1 MSEKVKLYD
10 KILFRG
16 EFMKPFRDYEISKI
30 IESRKNDIKKY
41 IEKLSDDEIISN
53 QDEIIVYNMIEKHK
67 FILVEIDDELIENRK
82 LSKEIIRKANMFYRK
97 KCSL

>member
-30 IESRKNDIKKY
+30 IEAKKNYKKKY
-41 IEKLSDDEIISN
+41 I
-53 QDEIIVYNMIEKHK
+53 
-67 FILVEIDDELIENRK
+67 
-82 LSKEIIRKANMFYRK
+82 
-97 KCSL
+97 

>member
-30 IESRKNDIKKY
+30 IESRKNDIKKFLGR
-41 IEKLSDDEIISN
+41 IKRKIKKLVVKSGKRNSSTI
-53 QDEIIVYNMIEKHK
+53 
-67 FILVEIDDELIENRK
+67 
-82 LSKEIIRKANMFYRK
+82 
-97 KCSL
+97 

>member
-16 EFMKPFRDYEISKI
+16 EFMNPFRDYEISKI

-53 QDEIIVYNMIEKHK
+53 QDEII
-67 FILVEIDDELIENRK
+67 
-82 LSKEIIRKANMFYRK
+82 LSII
-97 KCSL
+97 